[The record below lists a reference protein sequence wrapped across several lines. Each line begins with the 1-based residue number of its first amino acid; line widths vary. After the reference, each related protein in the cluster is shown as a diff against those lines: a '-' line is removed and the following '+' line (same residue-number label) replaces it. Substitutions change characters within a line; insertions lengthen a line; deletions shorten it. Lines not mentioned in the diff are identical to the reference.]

1 MTNCLCI
8 NCGKNAW
15 DWEKEFWQ
23 KNMGFKDKD
32 PYCSYCKDCCC
43 DTIDLDDIESFRPLC
58 QELDIPYIKRDLGLI
73 LGFKFSLTKKV
84 VIGRYIAK
92 MRLKNFY
99 PFHYEDSD
107 NFNEVWK

>member
-15 DWEKEFWQ
+15 DWEKQFWQ
-23 KNMGFKDKD
+23 KNMGLKDRD

-43 DTIDLDDIESFRPLC
+43 KTIKYGDINTFKPLC
-58 QELDIPYIKRDLGLI
+58 EELDIPFIKKEIELALRSRFTVRD
-73 LGFKFSLTKKV
+73 KV
-84 VIGRYIAK
+84 VVGRYIAK

-99 PFHYEDSD
+99 PFHYADSD
-107 NFNEVWK
+107 NFNEV